1 MLQCG
6 HESIKR
12 CGSGKVSLSRSGRLC
27 SPARGQPSWSQGP
40 GPVAGPGLCIPT
52 SDRISTEVELGKAP
66 CNWGVGRRGGQCHCA
81 LSGSREASLASH
93 MIALS
98 PPGLSSQDSALPQET
113 NQEEAAAAH
122 EILTVMSLVSFQIM

>member
-1 MLQCG
+1 
-6 HESIKR
+6 
-12 CGSGKVSLSRSGRLC
+12 
-27 SPARGQPSWSQGP
+27 
-40 GPVAGPGLCIPT
+40 
-52 SDRISTEVELGKAP
+52 
-66 CNWGVGRRGGQCHCA
+66 
-81 LSGSREASLASH
+81 